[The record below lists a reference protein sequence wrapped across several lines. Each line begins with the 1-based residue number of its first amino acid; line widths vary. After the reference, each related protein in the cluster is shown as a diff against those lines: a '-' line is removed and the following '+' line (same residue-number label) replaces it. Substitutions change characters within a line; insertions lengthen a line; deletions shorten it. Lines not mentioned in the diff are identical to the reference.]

1 MMKVAAIQHDICW
14 EDPAAT
20 FERLAPLVDEATD
33 AGARL
38 VLFTEMFSTGFSMA
52 AERIAEAVDGP
63 SSTWLI
69 DQAARTGAWFGAS
82 VPTRLEGFA
91 RPVNAFTLAS
101 PDGEV
106 VRYAK
111 RHPFTHAG
119 EHTHYDAGRETV
131 TVRIDGVRVTPTV
144 CYDLR
149 FADLYWAAA
158 PVTDLY
164 LVVAS
169 WPAAR
174 RLHWRALLVARAIE
188 NQAYVVGVNRV
199 GSGGGLDYVGD
210 SVIIDPMGA
219 AVATA
224 ADGETVLIGEVD
236 PTLVNEVRRRFPFL
250 NDR

>member
-1 MMKVAAIQHDICW
+1 VKVAAIQHDICW
-14 EDPAAT
+14 EDPLST
-20 FERLAPLVDEATD
+20 LRRLAPLVERAVE

-38 VLFTEMFSTGFSMA
+38 VVLTEMFSTGFSMA
-52 AERIAEAVDGP
+52 AERIAEPVDGP
-63 SSTWLI
+63 SSSWLV
-69 DQAARTGAWFGAS
+69 DQAARACAWFGAS
-82 VPTRLEGFA
+82 VPTLLDGFA
-91 RPVNAFTLAS
+91 RPVNAFILAS
-101 PDGEV
+101 PDGQV

-131 TVRIDGVRVTPTV
+131 TVDIDGVRVTPTV

-149 FADLYWAAA
+149 FADLYWTAA

-174 RLHWRALLVARAIE
+174 RLHWRSLLVARAIE

-199 GSGGGLDYVGD
+199 GAGDGLVYVGD
-210 SVIIDPMGA
+210 SVIIDPMGDT
-219 AVATA
+219 VATA
-224 ADGETVLIGEVD
+224 ADDETVLTGEVD
-236 PTLVNEVRRRFPFL
+236 PSVVNEVRRRFPFL